1 MFGRDDIL
9 PLLAHRSEIQP
20 GQNGPI
26 CNEILIPYPAV
37 AMRDEVGED
46 FRAASLETLEVA
58 GTECECDVR
67 GERRRAL
74 KQTKKK
80 EGHVVFQ
87 FADEF
92 AIEVGDRF
100 METATETRFD
110 VVDVESVLVAGVFQ
124 HFEVTAER
132 VI

>member
-1 MFGRDDIL
+1 MFRCDGIL

-26 CNEILIPYPAV
+26 CNEILIPYPAG

-46 FRAASLETLEVA
+46 FRTAFLETLEVA
-58 GTECECDVR
+58 GTECDVH

-80 EGHVVFQ
+80 EGYVVLQ

-110 VVDVESVLVAGVFQ
+110 VVDVESVSVAGVFQ

-132 VI
+132 VT

>member
-46 FRAASLETLEVA
+46 LRAAFLEMLELA
-58 GTECECDVR
+58 GTECDVR
-67 GERRRAL
+67 GERHRAL

-80 EGHVVFQ
+80 EGYVVFQ

-100 METATETRFD
+100 MEIATETRFD
-110 VVDVESVLVAGVFQ
+110 VVDVESVSVAGVFQ

-132 VI
+132 VA

>member
-1 MFGRDDIL
+1 MLNVFRRDPI
-9 PLLAHRSEIQP
+9 ASI
-20 GQNGPI
+20 PI
-26 CNEILIPYPAV
+26 CNEILIPYPAG

-46 FRAASLETLEVA
+46 FRTAFLETLEVA
-58 GTECECDVR
+58 GTECDVR
-67 GERRRAL
+67 GERHRAL

-80 EGHVVFQ
+80 EGYVVFE

-100 METATETRFD
+100 MEIATETRFD
-110 VVDVESVLVAGVFQ
+110 VVDVESVSVAGVFQ

-132 VI
+132 VT